1 MFLCKRDT
9 KRYRQVFAGFV
20 NEFTEASE
28 KLPLEL
34 LNDESIKILK
44 THQNT

>member
-9 KRYRQVFAGFV
+9 KRYRRLFAELV
-20 NEFTEASE
+20 NDFTATTE

-34 LNDESIKILK
+34 LNDETMKILK
-44 THQNT
+44 THQHT